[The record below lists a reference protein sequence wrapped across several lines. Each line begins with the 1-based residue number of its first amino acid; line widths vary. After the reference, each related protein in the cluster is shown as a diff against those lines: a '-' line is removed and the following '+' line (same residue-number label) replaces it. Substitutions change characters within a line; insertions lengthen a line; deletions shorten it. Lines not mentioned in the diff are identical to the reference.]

1 MFISLTQFSV
11 FSATLRESTG
21 ALTCQEYDAILQ
33 AMAFALVL
41 PVRRHFSILTTFTH
55 VHIPHPIFRILRSSE
70 GVNGDSYMPGT
81 RCDAPSNGVRVGSP
95 GTLMFYFIFDHL
107 YPC

>member
-11 FSATLRESTG
+11 FSTTLRESTG
-21 ALTCQEYDAILQ
+21 ALTCQEYDVILQ

-41 PVRRHFSILTTFTH
+41 PVRRRFLILTTFTH

-81 RCDAPSNGVRVGSP
+81 
-95 GTLMFYFIFDHL
+95 
-107 YPC
+107 